1 VAGLLASSIEEAHA
15 AVAQPGALD
24 RTVHLSFGDTSG
36 QQYVVQLT
44 ADLAIHAWDL
54 ARATGQDDTLDL
66 GAAALLPWAEA
77 NVSRFATVHASL
89 DRRARSH
96 RLSAGRAC
104 SGWSDGPRSCE
115 HAAAPEAGRRGQC
128 GHGHLPQMV
137 ALTSVPDGELW
148 RSFPES
154 NRSDILGLLTML
166 LERWA
171 VSAGLAAEETG
182 GEHGASG

>member
-1 VAGLLASSIEEAHA
+1 
-15 AVAQPGALD
+15 
-24 RTVHLSFGDTSG
+24 R
-36 QQYVVQLT
+36 
-44 ADLAIHAWDL
+44 
-54 ARATGQDDTLDL
+54 
-66 GAAALLPWAEA
+66 
-77 NVSRFATVHASL
+77 
-89 DRRARSH
+89 

-115 HAAAPEAGRRGQC
+115 HATAPEAGRRGRH
-128 GHGHLPQMV
+128 GRGHLLQMV

-171 VSAGLAAEETG
+171 VSAGLAAEGAG